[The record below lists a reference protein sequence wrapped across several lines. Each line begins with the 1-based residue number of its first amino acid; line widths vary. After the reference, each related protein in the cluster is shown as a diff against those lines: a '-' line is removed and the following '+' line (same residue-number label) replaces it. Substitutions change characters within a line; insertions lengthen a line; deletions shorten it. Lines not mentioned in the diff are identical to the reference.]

1 MIINFIKFLILIILG
16 TIATSQEK
24 SKNLLQIIENDVN
37 KLQNLNQG
45 IFKNLFE
52 KIFNENKA
60 QSDFLNRNS
69 IGKTLQKKITIQKD

>member
-37 KLQNLNQG
+37 KLQNLN
-45 IFKNLFE
+45 
-52 KIFNENKA
+52 
-60 QSDFLNRNS
+60 
-69 IGKTLQKKITIQKD
+69 